1 MIESFKFTI
10 SKILELKDK
19 VKSNFALKRK
29 KLVVK
34 EARGQQINNQRI
46 QIYVKSLRY
55 YMVFEL

>member
-19 VKSNFALKRK
+19 VKSNFALKS
-29 KLVVK
+29 VVK
-34 EARGQQINNQRI
+34 EARGQQINNQRL

>member
-34 EARGQQINNQRI
+34 EARGQQINNQRH
-46 QIYVKSLRY
+46 QIYVK
-55 YMVFEL
+55 V

>member
-10 SKILELKDK
+10 SKIHVLELKDK

-34 EARGQQINNQRI
+34 EARGQQINNQRH
-46 QIYVKSLRY
+46 QIYVK
-55 YMVFEL
+55 V